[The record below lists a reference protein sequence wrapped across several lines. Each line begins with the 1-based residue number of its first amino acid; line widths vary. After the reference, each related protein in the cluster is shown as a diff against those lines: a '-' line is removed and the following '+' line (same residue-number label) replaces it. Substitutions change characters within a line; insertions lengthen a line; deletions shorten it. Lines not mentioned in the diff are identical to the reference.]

1 MAQYHETHTNFTNDA
16 KSIQN
21 LNNCSVQDQ
30 ELKEYRQ
37 ESYLIG
43 CGTKEKDNF
52 IPDTFVT
59 PQEREQEISVTAKI
73 LFQIFI
79 K

>member
-21 LNNCSVQDQ
+21 LNNSSVQDQ
-30 ELKEYRQ
+30 EYIQ
-37 ESYLIG
+37 ESYLMP

-52 IPDTFVT
+52 IPDTFLT

-79 K
+79 KYN

>member
-43 CGTKEKDNF
+43 YGTKQKDNF
-52 IPDTFVT
+52 IPDTFLT

-79 K
+79 R

>member
-37 ESYLIG
+37 ESYLG
-43 CGTKEKDNF
+43 CGTKKKDNF
-52 IPDTFVT
+52 IPDTFLT